1 VSHPRLVLASSSP
14 RRAELMSAA
23 GFELEVLAP
32 GVDEAT
38 LHADVASPSR
48 RATLLALAKARA
60 VAPQRPNSLILGADT
75 MVVLGASVLGKPRDA
90 TEALAMLSRLSGT
103 SHEVVTG
110 LALLAPGGIERTG
123 FAATQVTF
131 ARWPQ
136 AELVAYAR
144 SGKPLDKAGGYGIQ
158 EEAGVHIERVSGCY
172 FNVVGLPL
180 TLLSRLLAGLSA
192 LQPHPEG

>member
-1 VSHPRLVLASSSP
+1 
-14 RRAELMSAA
+14 MSAA
-23 GFELEVLAP
+23 GFAFEVIPSEL
-32 GVDEAT
+32 DEAA

-75 MVVLGASVLGKPRDA
+75 LVVLGPSVLGKPRDA
-90 TEALAMLSRLSGT
+90 LEALAMLSRLSGT

-110 LALLAPGGIERTG
+110 LALLAPGGVECTG

-131 ARWPQ
+131 ARWPSS
-136 AELVAYAR
+136 ELVAYAR
-144 SGKPLDKAGGYGIQ
+144 SGRPLDKAGGYGIQ
-158 EEAGVHIERVSGCY
+158 EEAGAHIERVSGCY

-180 TLLSRLLAGLSA
+180 TLLSRLLAGLPA
-192 LQPHPEG
+192 LQPRPEG